1 MKTFIIREAKI
12 DPDNEIGVYAMSL
25 VESPATQQEIQY
37 FNEEINT
44 ELGEN
49 TEYFEYSGPDD
60 DLTREFC
67 MKHVGKQYSRSEIQ
81 TQLAMEVLTE
91 PSCINHNNSF
101 FSSFN
106 GMNGF
111 NIDNQL
117 YNCRH
122 WFRRVPLGRVE
133 PEVLR
138 RNMYNFS
145 EETPEKEEK
154 MVVKFSIDNEEKQI
168 IRGMVLQSNQMI
180 YRNNADLKGN
190 PGYVYFSRSTV
201 KELKERFGF
210 NMRMTLQHE
219 QDITGLCTLLT
230 SEIVDTIDTT
240 CWYLSYHVEDEKL
253 WKMIKERK
261 IVGFS
266 LEGIL
271 KFD

>member
-1 MKTFIIREAKI
+1 MKTFIIREATI
-12 DPDNEIGVYAMSL
+12 DPENEIGIFAMSL
-25 VESPATQQEIQY
+25 VDSPANEQEIQY
-37 FNEEINT
+37 FSNDDVT
-44 ELGEN
+44 EFEGGSEF
-49 TEYFEYSGPDD
+49 FEYSGPDD
-60 DLTREFC
+60 DVTRDFC
-67 MKHVGKQYSRSEIQ
+67 QKHVGKQYHRSEIQ

-91 PSCINHNNSF
+91 PSCINANNSF

-122 WFRRVPLGRVE
+122 WFRRVPLGRVD

-145 EETPEKEEK
+145 EETPEKDSK
-154 MVVKFSIDNEEKQI
+154 MVVKFSVDNEEKQI

-180 YRNNADLKGN
+180 YRNNADLLGN
-190 PGYVYFSRSTV
+190 PGYVYFSRSTI
-201 KELKERFGF
+201 KDLKEKFAF
-210 NMRMTLQHE
+210 NMTMTLQHE

-230 SEIVDTIDTT
+230 SEIIDTVDTTM
-240 CWYLSYHVEDEKL
+240 WYLSYHVEDPKL
-253 WKMIKERK
+253 WQMIKERK
-261 IVGFS
+261 VVGFS

-271 KFD
+271 KFN